1 MIGKIISHYKII
13 EKLGEGGM
21 GEVYLAEDTKLKRK
35 VALKFLAPHLTRD
48 KEANERFIHEAQAA
62 SALDHPNICT
72 IHEIDETEDGQTF
85 IVMAYY
91 KGETLKQK
99 IERALLPLNEA
110 IDITRQVANGL
121 AKTHEQNLFHRDIK
135 PANIIITFDGVAK
148 IVDFGLAKLAGQTK
162 MTKDGTT
169 LGTVAYMSPEQA
181 RSEDV
186 DFRTDIWSLGIMMY
200 EMISGRLPFKG
211 EYEQAVIY
219 SILNEDPEPLT
230 SARTGVSIQLEEI
243 VNKAI
248 AKAPTNRYQHVDDL
262 AADLVRVKEEPELS
276 KSADSISAS
285 LFRSK
290 SIQKKVVPILVGLV
304 TILVLVLG
312 MQQILNRGEK
322 SSLEIV
328 KEKSIAVLPFAT
340 ITKTEEDES
349 FSDGIHDDILTQLA
363 KVGDLKVIA
372 RTSVIQYKNTEKRIS
387 EIAADLNVNS
397 ILEGTVRRI
406 GNRVRIS
413 AQLIDA
419 KTEDHLWAETYDREY
434 ADVFAIQSD
443 VAEKIAVA
451 LKAELTP
458 AEKHSIS
465 QEPTTNLE
473 AYNYYLK
480 ANYYFNNYY
489 GREQYLEAA
498 QMYETATKLDPDFV
512 LAYTKLVRVNTLLY
526 NFKTWDHTPER
537 LEKCKAALRKA
548 IELAPDLPEVRAA
561 RGYYLEWIEKDY
573 NQALE
578 EYEIALKNSPNNS
591 VLFSSMGTLFLRQ
604 GKAETATEYFI
615 KSYDRDPKSK
625 RQAYSVGW
633 SYMLERKWEQAENW
647 IDNHISQYPEDALGY
662 YKKIE
667 ICIFGYGDLEKA
679 RSILKDGQSHVKQ
692 FEKTYYPW
700 MIELYLRNYQKALTI
715 LEVDSIRPQ
724 AYAVLKG
731 QVLGFMEQHEQ
742 ARATYEYAKS
752 LLEKLIIESP
762 DNAFHHIRL
771 GLVFAGLGN
780 ENEAIRYGK
789 KATDLHPIHSD
800 PYASGEEIL
809 LDMAHINII
818 CGEYEKAID
827 QIETLLSIPSQ
838 VTKWRLKLD
847 PIYDP
852 IRNQPK
858 FKKLV
863 AD

>member
-230 SARTGVSIQLEEI
+230 STRTGVSIQLEEI

-387 EIAADLNVNS
+387 EIATELSVNS
-397 ILEGTVRRI
+397 ILEGTVRRVA
-406 GNRVRIS
+406 NRVRIT

-465 QEPTTNLE
+465 QEPTANLE

-604 GKAETATEYFI
+604 GKAETATKYFI

-715 LEVDSIRPQ
+715 LEADSIRPQ

-780 ENEAIRYGK
+780 KNEAIRYGK